1 MQQSTDVQTA
11 THLAVLTQLISQGA
25 SWQEAQSTA
34 SSVEAIYISALE
46 SICEINLMLI
56 YQKSDCTEDL
66 QTAVYHHAAR
76 KSRDMLPYQQLTQ
89 KRREGEAF
97 FFLFLVYREGA
108 QCSLYI

>member
-1 MQQSTDVQTA
+1 M
-11 THLAVLTQLISQGA
+11 

-56 YQKSDCTEDL
+56 CQRPDCTGGL

-76 KSRDMLPYQQLTQ
+76 KNRERYAVLSAADLEKK
-89 KRREGEAF
+89 KR
-97 FFLFLVYREGA
+97 
-108 QCSLYI
+108 